1 MLRKLSKGL
10 LVAASLSL
18 IFTFSSSD
26 ALAAK
31 KKTKKAKEESGSIW
45 GVAPRQKKM
54 LGWSSDY
61 PTAWTYTRADFFLR
75 GVVLDYKKMPDGKE
89 YEILILPIEVVNN
102 PQHHVKLEHYKNG
115 ITVNATLSGSI
126 AKNLK
131 KGGVIEF
138 NQWSKEIP
146 GQKQGAAMLVN
157 TENHLDIQ
165 CYDTPPVAY
174 LNKTDLQPEQM
185 INVVKGIITFGG
197 NTSQDTSLKSQ
208 LAALAKSSNPDV
220 STEAKKI
227 SVLLGK

>member
-1 MLRKLSKGL
+1 MLRKLSKAAL
-10 LVAASLSL
+10 IAASLSL
-18 IFTFSSSD
+18 VFTFVSSD

-31 KKTKKAKEESGSIW
+31 KKRKAKEESGSIW

-54 LGWSSDY
+54 LGWASDY
-61 PTAWTYTRADFFLR
+61 PTAWTYTRPDFFIR
-75 GVVLDYKKMPDGKE
+75 GTVIDYKKSPNGKE

-115 ITVNATLSGSI
+115 ITVNAALGSSI

-131 KGGVIEF
+131 KGGTIEF

-146 GQKQGAAMLVN
+146 GQKQGAATLVN
-157 TENHLDIQ
+157 TENYLDVA

-185 INVVKGIITFGG
+185 INVVKGIMTYGG
-197 NTSQDTSLKSQ
+197 NSAQDNSLKSQ
-208 LAALAKSSNPDV
+208 LAALAKSSNPEV

-227 SVLLGK
+227 SSLLGK